1 LYIEDM
7 FSTGHDEANRAT
19 VSDKEPDNLPI
30 VGLALREERKLVDK
44 ITKGAKM
51 HS

>member
-1 LYIEDM
+1 MYKRQ
-7 FSTGHDEANRAT
+7 GHDNANRAT
-19 VSDKEPDNLPI
+19 VAVRKPDNLPI

-51 HS
+51 HP